1 MPTKAVYLPHVGQS
15 SHGKTAPV
23 VFARPLQN
31 RSTPWCAI
39 TKVDSL
45 VVSMKLLIFGYNFK
59 KSEIHPK
66 FWSLVVKTDPRF
78 LKYFEELELVLPR
91 VLNNEFPEKNENR

>member
-1 MPTKAVYLPHVGQS
+1 
-15 SHGKTAPV
+15 
-23 VFARPLQN
+23 
-31 RSTPWCAI
+31 
-39 TKVDSL
+39 
-45 VVSMKLLIFGYNFK
+45 MKLLIFGYNFK